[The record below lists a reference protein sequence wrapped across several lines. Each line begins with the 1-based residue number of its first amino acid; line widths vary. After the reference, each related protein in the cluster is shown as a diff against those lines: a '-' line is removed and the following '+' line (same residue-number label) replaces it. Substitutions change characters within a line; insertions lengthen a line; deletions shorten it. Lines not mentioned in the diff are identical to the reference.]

1 MTTQK
6 KVESLK
12 PTMFGLA
19 QHKYQSHSA
28 VTPAE
33 LTAEDLVNPSLWALN
48 RARIR
53 THDEIRVV
61 AEDSSYYA
69 KLLVTYADSREVY
82 TSVVEFKQLEVPDME
97 ELGAAQQRYITKLC
111 GPLKWCVIDTETD
124 EKIRTGIDK
133 KSIAERELEDFLR
146 AMAK

>member
-12 PTMFGLA
+12 PSMFGLA
-19 QHKYQSHSA
+19 QHKYQTHSA
-28 VTPAE
+28 TVPGG
-33 LTAEDLVNPSLWALN
+33 LSREDLTKPELWALN

-61 AEDSSYYA
+61 AEDSSFYA

-82 TSVVEFKQLEVPDME
+82 TAVVEYQELDAPDME
-97 ELGAAQQRYITKLC
+97 ELTQAQQRYITKLC

-124 EKIRTGIDK
+124 EKVRTGIDK
-133 KSIAERELEDFLR
+133 RSLAERELEDFLR
-146 AMAK
+146 AKAL